1 MRLTLVGNRRG
12 RRVIVWS
19 GVAKLAAVVVPFPGI
34 ILLLVKKIATKFWH
48 LDVFLIGLAAGAAI
62 VILVVLGAYCTEL
75 RKLPN
80 LHDDRPPRPPIP

>member
-19 GVAKLAAVVVPFPGI
+19 GVLKLAAVVVPIPGLI
-34 ILLLVKKIATKFWH
+34 AVLVKWIATKFWNTQA
-48 LDVFLIGLAAGAAI
+48 LLLGFAAGGVI
-62 VILVVLGAYCTEL
+62 VILVLIGAFCTEL

-80 LHDDRPPRPPIP
+80 LHDDKPPRQ

>member
-19 GVAKLAAVVVPFPGI
+19 GVAKLATVVVPLPGI
-34 ILLLVKKIATKFWH
+34 IALLVKRIATKFWH
-48 LDVFLIGLAAGAAI
+48 LDVFLIGLAAGVGI
-62 VILVVLGAYCTEL
+62 VALVVLGAFCTEL

-80 LHDDRPPRPPIP
+80 LHDDRPPPPPRP

>member
-19 GVAKLAAVVVPFPGI
+19 GVLKLAAVVVPIPGLI
-34 ILLLVKKIATKFWH
+34 TVLVKLLVTHFWNTQALLL
-48 LDVFLIGLAAGAAI
+48 GLAAGAAI
-62 VILVVLGAYCTEL
+62 VILVVIGAFCTEL

-80 LHDDRPPRPPIP
+80 LHDDKRPDP

>member
-19 GVAKLAAVVVPFPGI
+19 GVAKLAAVAVPLPGI
-34 ILLLVKKIATKFWH
+34 IALLVKRIATTFWH
-48 LDVFLIGLAAGAAI
+48 LDVFLIGLAAGVGI
-62 VILVVLGAYCTEL
+62 VILVVLGAFCTEL

-80 LHDDRPPRPPIP
+80 LHDDRPPPPRP